1 LEKATR
7 DHVKLRGND
16 ADAGAVIPGASRRI
30 GENRFIV
37 HAHADGENDFPARHI
52 RNSISLTM
60 RGTRRMICAS
70 HQRGAGSA
78 GGRIFSQRS
87 SVRNMRNANRCADS
101 GAVPAQEWGL
111 MDNDNRRGSSLDR
124 RHLLQA
130 GLAAAFAAPLGAFGA
145 ARAFAPQAIAPG
157 VDLSEFP
164 LCRTASDA
172 PALTGAPRKLKLS
185 WNAGAVCLAP
195 VPVAIEHGFFQKHNL
210 DVELINYSGS
220 TDQLLEAIA
229 TGKSDA
235 GLGMALRWLKPL
247 EQGFDVKI
255 AAGTHGG
262 CMRVLT
268 RADSSVS
275 KLADLKGKIVAVG
288 DLGGPDKNFFS
299 IQLAKLGIDPN
310 KDVYWRAY
318 PGNLLNVAVEKGE
331 VQAFLSSDPLG
342 YLWLKDT
349 QYKEV
354 ASNLDGEYRDKSCC
368 ILGLRGSLVR
378 EEPQVARALTQALLD
393 AAMFTAQNPAV
404 TAKSFQPYAP
414 KTASIADIEGMVR
427 YHTHHHHPVGD
438 ILKRELKAYADDL
451 KSVQVF
457 KQSTDTAKFAER
469 IYVDVFA
476 V

>member
-1 LEKATR
+1 
-7 DHVKLRGND
+7 
-16 ADAGAVIPGASRRI
+16 
-30 GENRFIV
+30 
-37 HAHADGENDFPARHI
+37 
-52 RNSISLTM
+52 
-60 RGTRRMICAS
+60 MICVS
-70 HQRGAGSA
+70 HQRGATNA
-78 GGRIFSQRS
+78 GGMIFSQRS
-87 SVRNMRNANRCADS
+87 SVRTMRNVKRCAK
-101 GAVPAQEWGL
+101 GGVVPAQEWGL
-111 MDNDNRRGSSLDR
+111 MNNDDKRGGRGLDR

-130 GLAAAFAAPLGAFGA
+130 GLAAAFAAPLGALGA
-145 ARAFAPQAIAPG
+145 QAFAPRGIASG
-157 VDLSEFP
+157 IDFSEFP

-210 DVELINYSGS
+210 DVELVNYSGS

-262 CMRVLT
+262 CMRVLS
-268 RADSSVS
+268 RADSGVA

-288 DLGGPDKNFFS
+288 DLAGPDKNFFS

-310 KDVYWRAY
+310 KDVDWRAY

-331 VQAFLSSDPLG
+331 VQAFLSSDPLA

-354 ASNLDGEYRDKSCC
+354 ASNLDGEFREKSCC

-378 EEPQVARALTQALLD
+378 EEPQVARAITQALLD
-393 AAMFTAQNPAV
+393 AAMFSSQNATAA
-404 TAKSFQPYAP
+404 AKSFQPYAP
-414 KTASIADIEGMVR
+414 KAATLADIEGMVR

-438 ILKRELKAYADDL
+438 VLKRELKAYADDL

-457 KQSTDTAKFAER
+457 KPSTDTAKFAER